1 MLADKVGLVPVW
13 IPAAGVLVMSS
24 ATGRVRSRT
33 VAIVAA
39 VAVVVLAGFAVL
51 DLVRSAGSQSH
62 LGRFLTS
69 GDIGDTVNRKATSM
83 LRSFR
88 TDPWR
93 FVLPLPLLVVAREHR
108 VVRATPW
115 LRSLVLALAT
125 AAVLGSLLEDSGIA
139 VGAAVVVVS
148 WTAVARFAVDQ
159 AESDAEPVEEA
170 ATRPRPVP
178 VR

>member
-1 MLADKVGLVPVW
+1 M
-13 IPAAGVLVMSS
+13 
-24 ATGRVRSRT
+24 
-33 VAIVAA
+33 
-39 VAVVVLAGFAVL
+39 
-51 DLVRSAGSQSH
+51 
-62 LGRFLTS
+62 
-69 GDIGDTVNRKATSM
+69 
-83 LRSFR
+83 
-88 TDPWR
+88 
-93 FVLPLPLLVVAREHR
+93 
-108 VVRATPW
+108 RATPW

-125 AAVLGSLLEDSGIA
+125 AAVLGSLLEDSGVA